1 MDILLLLIPILTGWV
16 VGLIVNYF
24 ADVLPVTRKFNAPA
38 CLNCNSAYATTD
50 YLLFRACR
58 TCRKRRST
66 RTWFV
71 FIFLIGISMY
81 IWTTPPRMGFA
92 PGSLLLTY
100 FAVVFVIDLE
110 HRLILHITSIFG
122 TLLALGLGWLSHGL
136 GSTLIGGLAGF
147 GIMYA
152 LYYLGVLFSKFRA
165 RKMQETGQEADDEEA
180 LGSGDVILG
189 GILGLLLGWPL
200 IWFSLLLGIFAAGLF
215 GVALI
220 FIMLVRR
227 KYKEQALT
235 MFMPYGPFLIVSAFF
250 IIFAPQLVRAIVP
263 K

>member
-24 ADVLPVTRKFNAPA
+24 ADVLPVTRKFSAPA

-58 TCRKRRST
+58 TCRQRRSM

-71 FIFLIGISMY
+71 FIFLISISMY

-110 HRLILHITSIFG
+110 HR
-122 TLLALGLGWLSHGL
+122 
-136 GSTLIGGLAGF
+136 
-147 GIMYA
+147 
-152 LYYLGVLFSKFRA
+152 
-165 RKMQETGQEADDEEA
+165 
-180 LGSGDVILG
+180 
-189 GILGLLLGWPL
+189 
-200 IWFSLLLGIFAAGLF
+200 
-215 GVALI
+215 
-220 FIMLVRR
+220 
-227 KYKEQALT
+227 
-235 MFMPYGPFLIVSAFF
+235 
-250 IIFAPQLVRAIVP
+250 
-263 K
+263 